1 MSQKLL
7 FIFNP
12 HAGKGQI
19 KNHLVDIVDMM
30 VKAGFDV
37 TIYTTQAQADATR
50 KVVEEGA
57 GYDRIVCSG
66 GDGTLDEVMTGLMQA
81 KLHIPIGYIPA
92 GSTNDFANSLGIPKE
107 MLKAAE
113 RAVGQNRFP
122 CDIGDFN
129 SDTFVYVAAFGL
141 FTEVSYKTSQ
151 QLKNIFGHV
160 AYIMEGVKQLRD
172 IPSFRMQVE
181 YDGKVFQDEFI
192 YGMVTNSVSVGGFK
206 GMTGN
211 DVKLD
216 DGLFEVTLIR
226 NPKNPIELNEILAC
240 LTNMIDDSD
249 LIYSFKT
256 DAGATVVVR
265 NTLASCEPEVH
276 AAPLNPYQPNQ
287 RIKHPRHPSGRL
299 CPGNALT
306 FVIFPDLS
314 FENFPIRGPSIAAP
328 MSAEIPPTI

>member
-12 HAGKGQI
+12 HSGKGQI
-19 KNHLVDIVDMM
+19 KNNLVDIVDIM
-30 VKAGFDV
+30 VKAGYDV
-37 TIYTTQAQADATR
+37 TIYTTQARADATR
-50 KVVEEGA
+50 KVMEEA
-57 GYDRIVCSG
+57 ANFDRIVCSG
-66 GDGTLDEVMTGLMQA
+66 GDGTLDEVVTGLIKSDMNT
-81 KLHIPIGYIPA
+81 PIGYIPA

-107 MLKAAE
+107 MVKAAE
-113 RAVGQNRFP
+113 VAVGKNPFP

-160 AYIMEGVKQLRD
+160 AYIMEGAKHLHD
-172 IPSFRMQVE
+172 ILSYNMQVE
-181 YDGKVFQDEFI
+181 YEEHVFQDEFI

-206 GMTGN
+206 GMTGT

-216 DGLFEVTLIR
+216 DGVFEVTLIKK
-226 NPKNPIELNEILAC
+226 PHNPIELNEILAC

-256 DAGATVVVR
+256 NEVKITACEQIAWTLDGEFGGEHEEVIIR
-265 NTLASCEPEVH
+265 N
-276 AAPLNPYQPNQ
+276 LNK
-287 RIKHPRHPSGRL
+287 RV
-299 CPGNALT
+299 T
-306 FVIFPDLS
+306 IFC
-314 FENFPIRGPSIAAP
+314 
-328 MSAEIPPTI
+328 

>member
-12 HAGKGQI
+12 HSGKGQI
-19 KNHLVDIVDMM
+19 KNNLVDIVDIM
-30 VKAGFDV
+30 VKAGYDV
-37 TIYTTQAQADATR
+37 TIYTTQARADATR
-50 KVVEEGA
+50 KVMEEA
-57 GYDRIVCSG
+57 ANFDRIVCSG
-66 GDGTLDEVMTGLMQA
+66 GDGTLDEVVTGLIKSDMNT
-81 KLHIPIGYIPA
+81 PIGYIPA

-107 MLKAAE
+107 MVKAAE
-113 RAVGQNRFP
+113 VAVGKNPFP

-160 AYIMEGVKQLRD
+160 AYIMEGAKHLHD
-172 IPSFRMQVE
+172 ILSYNMQVE
-181 YDGKVFQDEFI
+181 YEGHVFQDEFI

-206 GMTGN
+206 GMTGT

-216 DGLFEVTLIR
+216 DGVFEVTLIKK
-226 NPKNPIELNEILAC
+226 PHNPIELNEILAC

-256 DAGATVVVR
+256 NEVKITARELIAWTLDGEFGGEHEEVIIR
-265 NTLASCEPEVH
+265 N
-276 AAPLNPYQPNQ
+276 LNK
-287 RIKHPRHPSGRL
+287 RV
-299 CPGNALT
+299 T
-306 FVIFPDLS
+306 IFC
-314 FENFPIRGPSIAAP
+314 
-328 MSAEIPPTI
+328 

>member
-12 HAGKGQI
+12 HSGKGQI
-19 KNHLVDIVDMM
+19 KNNLVDIVDIM
-30 VKAGFDV
+30 VKAGYDV
-37 TIYTTQAQADATR
+37 TIYTTQARADATR
-50 KVVEEGA
+50 KIMEEA
-57 GYDRIVCSG
+57 ANFDRIVCSG
-66 GDGTLDEVMTGLMQA
+66 GDGTLDEVVTGLI
-81 KLHIPIGYIPA
+81 KSDTNTPIGYIPA

-107 MLKAAE
+107 MVKAAE
-113 RAVGQNRFP
+113 VAVGKNPFP

-160 AYIMEGVKQLRD
+160 AYIMEGAKHLHD
-172 IPSFRMQVE
+172 ILSYNMQVE
-181 YDGKVFQDEFI
+181 YEEHVFQDEFI

-206 GMTGN
+206 GMTGT

-216 DGLFEVTLIR
+216 DGVFEVTLIKK
-226 NPKNPIELNEILAC
+226 PHNPIELNEILAC

-256 DAGATVVVR
+256 NEVKITAREQIAWTLDGEFGGEHEEVIIR
-265 NTLASCEPEVH
+265 N
-276 AAPLNPYQPNQ
+276 LNK
-287 RIKHPRHPSGRL
+287 RV
-299 CPGNALT
+299 T
-306 FVIFPDLS
+306 IFC
-314 FENFPIRGPSIAAP
+314 
-328 MSAEIPPTI
+328 